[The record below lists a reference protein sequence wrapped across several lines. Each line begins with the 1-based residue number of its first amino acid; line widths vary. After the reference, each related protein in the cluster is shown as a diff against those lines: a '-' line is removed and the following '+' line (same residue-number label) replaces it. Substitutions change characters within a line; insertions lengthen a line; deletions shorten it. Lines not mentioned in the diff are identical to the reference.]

1 MLTKSQHGCYGYSIC
16 IISLLRTV
24 QFIKI
29 LFINP
34 TVDTTQDAVI
44 IAIWTMLEVNVA
56 VVCACVTTIKP
67 VLTRFFP
74 RILSP
79 SPAPETDDDETVPWS
94 ASMEQDRARPG
105 RSPHNDT
112 PADGDSTALG
122 GKEATQPTA
131 TDAYRSACA
140 V

>member
-1 MLTKSQHGCYGYSIC
+1 MLTKSQHCSYCYSIC

-29 LFINP
+29 LIINP

-44 IAIWTMLEVNVA
+44 IAIWTMLEVNMA
-56 VVCACVTTIKP
+56 VVCACITTIKP

-74 RILSP
+74 RMLSP
-79 SPAPETDDDETVPWS
+79 SPGPATDDDATAPWS
-94 ASMEQDRARPG
+94 ASMEQHRARPG
-105 RSPHNDT
+105 RALDDDT
-112 PADGDSTALG
+112 PADGDSTALS